1 MVMFW
6 NEKADKLLVPFLDK
20 RDLIALGMGKYSF
33 FKLTISSIFIKS
45 IISGAA
51 SLTPDTY
58 SHQF

>member
-6 NEKADKLLVPFLDK
+6 NEKADKLLVPHLDK

-45 IISGAA
+45 IISGVA